1 MSWAADE
8 PETYDALCR
17 KAVLQKL
24 KSELDAHGFNVLD
37 VDSEALE
44 AVVEVLCYEGQSI
57 DRNLQFWSP
66 LILWSTRE
74 LSDAEADHF
83 AAKVDAADRG

>member
-24 KSELDAHGFNVLD
+24 RHELIAHGFAGMD
-37 VDSEALE
+37 DDTLE
-44 AVVEVLCYEGQSI
+44 AVVEVLCYEGQNI

-83 AAKVDAADRG
+83 ASRIDAADRG